1 MLTPVEKIVA
11 IGLAACFWVGSL
23 SGQVVEDLRRDAPFF
38 RKKLPEFRRWLVE
51 NELHKIF
58 RADTIAVD
66 NQKVTLFLRPA
77 FEGRR
82 VCDSMQCAWNQLEM
96 GNRDLNGEFF
106 HDRLL
111 KKWAFLAEIREEQA
125 EVVVRCHEPAHF
137 LVKISGRTE
146 DVEQKTLDA
155 GHWKLETSKAQ
166 SPMSN
171 VYRPT
176 STLIEGRSLRSAAG
190 MQISLPGGSLGG
202 ANVGENSAIVSGK
215 KVGKV
220 CAEAKTFFLDFY
232 KNKGTPVLWKA
243 RIDTSFS
250 FEDEFVLEVTHL
262 SNQICPDGYFEYHR
276 IHVQGK
282 QRGEEV
288 ELRWDFQGKYG
299 SGILF
304 PPRRNNYKD
313 LELKYKNEL
322 ANYQNTLFRR
332 MINYLSR
339 R

>member
-1 MLTPVEKIVA
+1 MLTPFEKIVA
-11 IGLAACFWVGSL
+11 IGLAACFWAGSL
-23 SGQVVEDLRRDAPFF
+23 SGQVVEDLRRDVPFF
-38 RKKLPEFRRWLVE
+38 RKKLPEFRRWLAE
-51 NELHKIF
+51 NELHKIL
-58 RADTIAVD
+58 RADTIIVD

-77 FEGRR
+77 FEGRH

-96 GNRDLNGEFF
+96 GNRELNGEFF

-111 KKWAFLAEIREEQA
+111 KKWAFLAEVREEQA

-137 LVKISGRTE
+137 FVKISG
-146 DVEQKTLDA
+146 KTTLDFGRRALDA
-155 GHWKLETSKAQ
+155 GGLPSKI
-166 SPMSN
+166 
-171 VYRPT
+171 YRPS
-176 STLIEGRSLRSAAG
+176 STVIEGRSLRSAAG

-202 ANVGENSAIVSGK
+202 ANVGENSAIVTGK

-220 CAEAKTFFLDFY
+220 CAEAKAFFLDFY

-332 MINYLSR
+332 MLNYLSR